1 MTIKVA
7 MSPTMQHSRLE
18 NAEASFT
25 EGLSQVVTVWD
36 MGLDV
41 LRMGQW

>member
-7 MSPTMQHSRLE
+7 TSPTMQHSRLE
-18 NAEASFT
+18 NAEARFT
-25 EGLSQVVTVWD
+25 EGLSRVVTVWD

-41 LRMGQW
+41 LRIGQW